1 MRHDLEE
8 LRELTGSVQT
18 GVNRAVVEDANFQM
32 TMGRDTYGGNN
43 LTNGDATFQQ
53 REDIEEVGR
62 AQCDN
67 DIDDF
72 TRDP

>member
-43 LTNGDATFQQ
+43 LTNGEATF
-53 REDIEEVGR
+53 
-62 AQCDN
+62 
-67 DIDDF
+67 
-72 TRDP
+72 